1 MKASELSSLVNGIIE
16 THGSDARVSFL
27 YQTKAGRTKI
37 GDVTGYHVFGITS
50 PGHPTIHILV
60 DYPRGE
66 VEQ

>member
-1 MKASELSSLVNGIIE
+1 MKASELAALVSGIIE
-16 THGSDARVSFL
+16 THGPDSRVSFL

-37 GDVTGYHVFGITS
+37 GDVTGYHVFGIAS
-50 PGHPTIHILV
+50 PGSPTIHMLI